1 MNLRPNFWEDSRC
14 PLFIDG
20 SPQYRRAGCFPS
32 FGVHLSLHGAP
43 SHPQAVLGSEHVGRS
58 WFIWST
64 FSTYCGFSFFLSL
77 ETNQESFKNAF
88 ACGSWLS
95 REHHII
101 SKLFFNVPFVHSCLV
116 KEMFYMSC
124 LCSEKLPWVVL
135 RIVCFLPDVVRWNGL
150 LSQLMYVPYLQS

>member
-1 MNLRPNFWEDSRC
+1 MLPQFWS
-14 PLFIDG
+14 
-20 SPQYRRAGCFPS
+20 SPQLTWCTKSPSSSPGLRARRQKLIYLVYIFNLLQ
-32 FGVHLSLHGAP
+32 F
-43 SHPQAVLGSEHVGRS
+43 Q
-58 WFIWST
+58 
-64 FSTYCGFSFFLSL
+64 FFLSL
-77 ETNQESFKNAF
+77 ETNQASFKNAF

-150 LSQLMYVPYLQS
+150 LSQLLYVPYLQS